1 MEISK
6 KKKGYKSFFFV
17 VALISIFIAP
27 YISGLDFFSY
37 PIDNLTFIF
46 FGIIF
51 FNGFELSTIFFFSG
65 IIIFF
70 VQVCTSL
77 INTDKRIT
85 TVVNEDNDSYTLQKI
100 NIENSSAQ
108 FLQDSKNLNSFDFDE
123 FEENIVHLDSV
134 IKKSRHDV
142 FNLILD
148 SNGVNSPD
156 DFQSAMES
164 IELALSSLRSI
175 KKQFDELKLTV

>member
-17 VALISIFIAP
+17 VALVSIFISP
-27 YISGLDFFSY
+27 YISGLDFFSH
-37 PIDNLTFIF
+37 PIDNLTFNF

-51 FNGFELSTIFFFSG
+51 FNGIELSTIFFFSG

-70 VQVCTSL
+70 VQLCTSL
-77 INTDKRIT
+77 INTDKGIT
-85 TVVNEDNDSYTLQKI
+85 SAVNDDNQNYTQQKI
-100 NIENSSAQ
+100 STENSSDQ
-108 FLQDSKNLNSFDFDE
+108 FVHDSKNLNTFDFEE
-123 FEENIVHLDSV
+123 FEENIAQLDSV

-142 FNLILD
+142 FNLMLD

-175 KKQFDELKLTV
+175 KKQFEELKLTV